1 MKQISKIVRSSKL
14 YVAITYNDKS
24 IEFKRAKELYEK
36 CLTDPVSEET
46 EVIYNYFINESE
58 QPYNKV
64 WINDLT
70 KKYNAKKKLNQV
82 D

>member
-1 MKQISKIVRSSKL
+1 MKQISKIIRSSKL
-14 YVAITYNDKS
+14 YVAITYTDQS
-24 IEFKRAKELYEK
+24 IEFKRAKEVYDK
-36 CLTDPVSEET
+36 CLNDPVSEET
-46 EVIYNYFINESE
+46 EIIYNYFINETE

-64 WINDLT
+64 WINDLI